1 MVIANIWQ
9 VLVSLGYMFNNALLS
24 TMLVGD
30 EWAGFASERKTLR
43 VSNPRGIQRSSY
55 FISMP
60 LRYGVPFM
68 ALFSTEHWLLSQSM
82 FLVRLHIAKYVDDG
96 IELSGFTTA
105 GYSAA
110 PSMLGNSFPPQGPLS
125 LVKSNSNFAN

>member
-1 MVIANIWQ
+1 VIIANIWQ
-9 VLVSLGYMFNNALLS
+9 VLVSLGYILNNALLS
-24 TMLVGD
+24 SMLVGD

-60 LRYGVPFM
+60 LRYGIPFM
-68 ALFSTEHWLLSQSM
+68 ALFSTEHWLLSQGM
-82 FLVRLHIAKYVDDG
+82 FLVRLHIASYVGDG
-96 IELSGFTTA
+96 IEMSHFTIA

-110 PSMLGNSFPPQGPLS
+110 PAMLGKVFPALIRFQSPQR
-125 LVKSNSNFAN
+125 